1 MSCFLVFKICH
12 SFAKQ
17 HFCCKQMFF
26 VAKLQLFVKQLQH
39 FANNCNILQT
49 KEWGERPMLL
59 KVRRCTFELERPYF
73 GYHFHL
79 WWPVFLSLFS
89 SSKAL
94 TSIGRSMYLTVKLRC
109 KQKCQDFQT
118 PFISTAVRLV
128 KPTDILTLQTN
139 KSALEPCKDIS
150 LIIGRFVVSNL

>member
-1 MSCFLVFKICH
+1 MHISEREEEPPCFC
-12 SFAKQ
+12 
-17 HFCCKQMFF
+17 
-26 VAKLQLFVKQLQH
+26 
-39 FANNCNILQT
+39 
-49 KEWGERPMLL
+49 
-59 KVRRCTFELERPYF
+59 
-73 GYHFHL
+73 YHFHL
-79 WWPVFLSLFS
+79 WWPAVFLALFSS

-139 KSALEPCKDIS
+139 KSALYGPIS
-150 LIIGRFVVSNL
+150 FTEHSYYQTIEKKKYFQSVQLSSPKKELE

>member
-1 MSCFLVFKICH
+1 MSIKKYFILTTTV
-12 SFAKQ
+12 
-17 HFCCKQMFF
+17 
-26 VAKLQLFVKQLQH
+26 VY
-39 FANNCNILQT
+39 CNILQT

-59 KVRRCTFELERPYF
+59 KVRRYTFELERPCF

-139 KSALEPCKDIS
+139 KSALYGPIS
-150 LIIGRFVVSNL
+150 FTEHSYYQTIEKKKYFQSVQLSSPKKELE